1 MKTLSQIK
9 LAVAIICSVFAAA
22 SANAGEK
29 VRVFELGETGITIE
43 FPMTPEEIAVEAAA
57 NGRFI
62 AASPKNA
69 NRVSNDVI
77 VYEMGEGGHIVEF
90 EATAEEI
97 AAKEAEDA
105 RFADFR
111 VKRFA
116 AIPLPAGDRFEMAE
130 NGNYIVFPPPGV
142 QTEMNDLVYAL
153 DRTTNGATGTQ

>member
-1 MKTLSQIK
+1 MKTLSHIK
-9 LAVAIICSVFAAA
+9 LAVAIIILVFAAA

-43 FPMTPEEIAVEAAA
+43 FPMTPGEIASEAAT

-62 AASPKNA
+62 AASPKNVD
-69 NRVSNDVI
+69 RVSNNVI

-90 EATAEEI
+90 EATVEEI

-105 RFADFR
+105 RLADFR
-111 VKRFA
+111 AKRFM

-130 NGNYIVFPPPGV
+130 NGSYIVFPPAGV
-142 QTEMNDLVYAL
+142 LKEAEDLAVAL
-153 DRTTNGATGTQ
+153 DKAARNTTGTD